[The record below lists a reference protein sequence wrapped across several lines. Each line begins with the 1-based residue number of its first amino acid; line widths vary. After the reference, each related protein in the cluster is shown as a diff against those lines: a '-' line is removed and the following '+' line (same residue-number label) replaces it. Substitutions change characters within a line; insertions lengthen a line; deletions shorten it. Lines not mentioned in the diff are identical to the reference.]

1 MAGNGGDERMKIY
14 DVSMLIYNEMMTY
27 ENRVVN
33 RPQIESI
40 KTFEKDGFNES
51 TLKLNLHTGTHVD
64 AQFHMINQ
72 GETVEKH
79 DLNKL
84 VTKCRVLDLTCVDGR
99 ISQENL
105 IKFEIKKDEFILF
118 KTKNSYSEIYPSDSI
133 FLDSTGAKFLADLSI
148 SGVGID
154 SLGIERSQPDH
165 ATHKI
170 LMEQGIIILEG
181 LRLKDVPQGEYF
193 MCALPLKL
201 QGTDG
206 APARVILIDGL
217 GTIPAGNSD
226 FLTDTVFE
234 SDKSK

>member
-1 MAGNGGDERMKIY
+1 MKIY
-14 DVSMLIYNEMMTY
+14 DVSMLIHNEMMTY
-27 ENRVVN
+27 ENRVAN
-33 RPQIESI
+33 RPQIEAI

-51 TLKLNLHTGTHVD
+51 TIKFNLHTGTHID
-64 AQFHMINQ
+64 APFHMIDQ
-72 GETVEKH
+72 GETVEKL

-84 VTKCRVLDLTCVDGR
+84 ITKCRVLDMTHVVGR
-99 ISQENL
+99 ISQKNL
-105 IKFEIKKDEFILF
+105 INFEIKKDEFILF
-118 KTKNSYSEIYPSDSI
+118 KTKNSYSEIYEEDTI
-133 FLDSTGAKFLADLSI
+133 FLDSTGAKFLAELSV

-165 ATHKI
+165 STHKI
-170 LMEQGIIILEG
+170 LMEHGIIILEG

-217 GTIPAGNSD
+217 GTIPTGNSD
-226 FLTDTVFE
+226 FFTDTVLE
-234 SDKSK
+234 LDKSK